1 MDIVV
6 RVEVADAKPKSKAEV
21 EKVKNDIKG
30 VIAGVV
36 KVAINQNLVR
46 ALETSVTFENLQEQ
60 EIPEIEVFTGKQ

>member
-1 MDIVV
+1 MV